1 MPARK
6 AVRGVVRWSG
16 EGCCAALK
24 CVVVGKM
31 LEWQPLAS
39 TGLGISIF
47 NGRKIRDTV
56 ITCGE
61 ARRSIDLVLL
71 DIFSTV
77 DENAAKH
84 TG

>member
-1 MPARK
+1 M
-6 AVRGVVRWSG
+6 S
-16 EGCCAALK
+16 GCCAAK
-24 CVVVGKM
+24 KSPVQCVVSVRKM

-39 TGLGISIF
+39 TGLGISVF
-47 NGRKIRDTV
+47 NGHKIRDTV

-77 DENAAKH
+77 DQNAAKL